1 MPKSPMGKAGSSLAK
16 HLGAGGKVLVQNLNP
31 LEVVREYF
39 SYLKTASEH
48 QTERERIAAK
58 RDLAVRLI
66 EAERAMILEYF
77 QQRFAER
84 RDALNSFFAVLHA
97 AVQEKNEH
105 AMDTALSGVLGIIK
119 DSPLK
124 DFEAFRQARADKR
137 VIEI

>member
-1 MPKSPMGKAGSSLAK
+1 MGKVGSSVAR
-16 HLGAGGKVLVQNLNP
+16 HLGRGGKVLVQNLNP

-39 SYLKTASEH
+39 SYLKISSEH
-48 QTERERIAAK
+48 QTERERITAK
-58 RDLAVRLI
+58 RDIAVRLI
-66 EAERAMILEYF
+66 EAEREMILEYF

-84 RDALNSFFAVLHA
+84 RDTLNSFFEVLHT

-105 AMDTALSGVLGIIK
+105 AMNTALSGVLGVIK
-119 DSPLK
+119 DNPLK